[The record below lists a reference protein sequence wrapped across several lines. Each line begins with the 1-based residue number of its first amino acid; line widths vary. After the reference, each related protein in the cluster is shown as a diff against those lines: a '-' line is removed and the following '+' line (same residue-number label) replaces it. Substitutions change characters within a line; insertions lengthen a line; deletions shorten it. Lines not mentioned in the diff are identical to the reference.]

1 MGQAST
7 LGWRFP
13 DQTLQCREKAIL
25 TVNLRGITKPNS
37 DTLLLAFDFAGTL
50 VFAIEGAMA
59 AENGDLD
66 LLGALV
72 LAFATALG
80 GGIIRDLL
88 IGAVPPNSIRDWR
101 YGAIAFAAAGTEILF
116 PNPVHGIPPTV
127 LMVLDAAGLGL
138 FAVAGAQKALDF
150 GINPFIAVL
159 MGGIT
164 GVGGGTIRDVLLA
177 QIPAV
182 LKADVYATAALAG
195 AAVVVIGMKL
205 KLPRTPVAIA
215 GGMICFL
222 LRVVSVLLH
231 WNLPK
236 AAGH

>member
-1 MGQAST
+1 M
-7 LGWRFP
+7 
-13 DQTLQCREKAIL
+13 
-25 TVNLRGITKPNS
+25 TVTGLTKPKN
-37 DTLLLAFDFAGTL
+37 DILLLAFDFAGTL
-50 VFAIEGAMA
+50 VFAVEGAMA
-59 AENGDLD
+59 AENGNLD
-66 LLGALV
+66 VLGALV

-101 YGAIAFAAAGTEILF
+101 YGAIAVAAAGIEVLL
-116 PNPVHGIPPTV
+116 PNPVHGIPPAV

-138 FAVAGAQKALDF
+138 FAVAGAEKALAF

-177 QIPAV
+177 QVPAV
-182 LKADVYATAALAG
+182 LRADVYATAALAG
-195 AAVVVIGMKL
+195 AAVVVIGLKL

-215 GGMICFL
+215 GGVVCFM
-222 LRVVSVLLH
+222 LRVVSVWLH
-231 WNLPK
+231 WNLPR
-236 AAGH
+236 AAH

>member
-1 MGQAST
+1 M
-7 LGWRFP
+7 
-13 DQTLQCREKAIL
+13 
-25 TVNLRGITKPNS
+25 NLREIAKPTS
-37 DTLLLAFDFAGTL
+37 DRLLLFFDFAGTL
-50 VFAIEGAMA
+50 VFAVEGAMA

-66 LLGALV
+66 LLGAMV

-88 IGAVPPNSIRDWR
+88 IGAIPPNSIRDWR
-101 YGAIAFAAAGTEILF
+101 YGAIAFAAAGAEILF
-116 PNPVHGIPPTV
+116 PNPVHGIPSSA
-127 LMVLDAAGLGL
+127 LMVLDAAGLSL
-138 FAVAGAQKALDF
+138 FAVAGAEKALAY

-177 QIPAV
+177 QIPNV
-182 LKADVYATAALAG
+182 LKADVYASAALAG
-195 AAVVVIGMKL
+195 AAAVVIGLRL

-215 GGMICFL
+215 GGVICFL
-222 LRVVSVLLH
+222 LRVVSVWLH

-236 AAGH
+236 ASGH